1 MVRSA
6 KRTTEEAN
14 SKVDLFYEYDLKS
27 EIVRERHYKK
37 NGFILVNLPKLVNLA
52 THPMK
57 KERFGSRK
65 VMFTVNLPI
74 IFVKKV
80 SKIKCHKNS
89 DL

>member
-37 NGFILVNLPKLVNLA
+37 NGFILVN
-52 THPMK
+52 
-57 KERFGSRK
+57 
-65 VMFTVNLPI
+65 
-74 IFVKKV
+74 
-80 SKIKCHKNS
+80 
-89 DL
+89 